1 MPLPSE
7 DKNNPVVGTGY
18 FSSAD
23 GVDKAGR
30 SWLGANGYW
39 DQFLGV
45 GTKPNVSVELVTDF
59 KAGNNTYHQGNYT
72 IDDVFYSDPA
82 NKDGLTVRLQ
92 DHTTGQQFEVPY
104 NFVSV
109 KDPSGKVISHED
121 YVPLWTN
128 SKMTI
133 NMDKNDPRYKY
144 YDESSLPSGSIVAK
158 NNPDAQRT
166 GYNTFQE
173 VITNDKNE
181 VGVHAREADY
191 VSGARVILQNED
203 GTKTPMSVP
212 YSKGEKVIINNQ
224 EYTVGDYTGAVG
236 GPHGADA
243 QLTLVDKDGKTIN
256 TSVSEMK
263 TQGAKVVE
271 SEIPVGAKYGLHEAV
286 SKEQQAFEQNRKLT
300 GFSTAAIADQKA
312 GTTVLGQAN
321 INGKPTDVYVTY
333 DGKGGYTVTNKET
346 GQPVKDFTNG
356 DIRLYALEAG
366 DGHGIQGAVVGKG
379 YKNASEYNPLIQR
392 IPSDA
397 VAYGEGYYQA
407 GNKNNN
413 PTEGKVYFVTDANG
427 KQVMAKLESF
437 DNYSGSRPN
446 EITYHFKTEDGQTI
460 NVSARQIDGRV
471 NDANAVDLDAYN
483 NSVTEQAY
491 EYSNNGYRVT
501 GAVVDEGNQAVGRA
515 GGTSQ
520 AVDRKDIYD
529 NYMWDHNITQTGTLP
544 GIDQGVQ
551 NYANPKEAIDTLVNS
566 QQWTRQDARK
576 YVQDLAANGQI
587 TFASKTTG
595 KTEYYSSFQ
604 TLHNEIKNGQFS
616 VSAADLKSQVSTL
629 RSQCD
634 TLLSQMDTWAGQAKE
649 SAMRAIRSVQG
660 KLQVTMGNIEQ
671 ALEPACY
678 AIENLD
684 EKLEELKKQD
694 EILKELIEKEEEAAQ
709 AEADAK
715 SALDATPQTKSENY
729 TENGETKTRTVD
741 NPAYATAK
749 AAYDEAVAAH
759 QAATEEKEAQQILED
774 EMEEEILEMIEL
786 VQDLQ
791 QVIQQFRSFVDPN
804 GSNYHMVSSAENIE
818 KYYNDIIYEFENFT
832 RLPAITNASDYQVGD
847 IVLFDDGYGYLYK
860 VVEVFDGDGKATGYV
875 KIIRCDENGNPIAGA
890 PVLTIWD
897 QREIT
902 PIRGGRQLWQP
913 PTGVPVTP
921 TQPKPPTTSEPIPPT
936 THKPPIPPT
945 VTHKPPKPPTT
956 HTPVPPTW
964 QPPTWQP
971 PTWQPPTWQP
981 PTWQPPTW
989 QPPTW
994 QPPTFAPPP
1003 PPPPSP
1009 EPTRLPPPGPTPVPP
1024 PPTVIPPAEVI
1035 PHTGIDVSLGGSGN
1049 TTVQQSSAGAL
1060 GALAG
1065 IMAGAAG
1072 IGLTALAK
1080 DDEKEEK
1087 EGNEEGKE
1095 ENKE

>member
-7 DKNNPVVGTGY
+7 NNNNPVVGTGY
-18 FSSAD
+18 YSSAD

-45 GTKPNVSVELVTDF
+45 GTNPNVSVELVTDF
-59 KAGNNTYHQGNYT
+59 KVGDNTYHSGNYT
-72 IDDVFYSDPA
+72 IDDVFYSDPK
-82 NKDGLTVRLQ
+82 NKDGLTIRLQ
-92 DHTTGQQFEVPY
+92 DSQTGQQFEVPY

-128 SKMTI
+128 SKMSI

-144 YDESSLPSGSIVAK
+144 YDESSLPSGSIVK
-158 NNPDAQRT
+158 DNPDAQRT

-173 VITNDKNE
+173 VITTDKSE
-181 VGVHAREADY
+181 VGVHARESDY
-191 VSGARVILQNED
+191 VSGARVVLQNED

-243 QLTLVDKDGKTIN
+243 KLTIVDANGQAHET
-256 TSVSEMK
+256 TVSEMK
-263 TQGAKVVE
+263 SQGAKVVE
-271 SEIPVGAKYGLHEAV
+271 SEIPVGAKYGLHEVV
-286 SKEQQAFEQNRKLT
+286 SKEQAEMEKNRT
-300 GFSTAAIADQKA
+300 VGRFSTAQIADQKA
-312 GTTVLGQAN
+312 GTTVLGQAT
-321 INGKPTDVYVTY
+321 INGKATDVYVTY
-333 DGKGGYTVTNKET
+333 DGKGGYTVINKET
-346 GQPVKDFTNG
+346 GQPVKDVKNT
-356 DIRLYALEAG
+356 DIKLYNLEAG
-366 DGHGIQGAVVGKG
+366 DGHGIQGAVVGKPG
-379 YKNASEYNPLIQR
+379 
-392 IPSDA
+392 A
-397 VAYGEGYYQA
+397 VPATSGDSKTVVQSGSSYYEI
-407 GNKNNN
+407 GNTTNN
-413 PTEGKVYFVTDANG
+413 PSEGKQYVIDVDGKPTVVTL
-427 KQVMAKLESF
+427 KSF
-437 DNYSGSRPN
+437 DNYSGARPG
-446 EITYHFKTEDGQTI
+446 EITYHFVTADGKTI
-460 NVSARQIDGRV
+460 NMSARDSSGKIKE
-471 NDANAVDLDAYN
+471 ASAVD
-483 NSVTEQAY
+483 VTAAPAGSDVSPY

-501 GAVVDEGNQAVGRA
+501 GTVVDEGNAAVGRA

-520 AVDRKDIYD
+520 AIDRKDIYD
-529 NYMWDHNITQTGTLP
+529 NYMWDHNITQTGSLP
-544 GIDQGVQ
+544 GVDQGVQ

-595 KTEYYSSFQ
+595 KTEYYSSYQ

-616 VSAADLKSQVSTL
+616 ASASQLRSEVSTL

-634 TLLSQMDTWAGQAKE
+634 ALLSQMDSWAGSAKE

-694 EILKELIEKEEEAAQ
+694 EILKELIEKEEKAAEAEAA
-709 AEADAK
+709 AK
-715 SALDATPQTKSENY
+715 ATLDGTPKTKSESY
-729 TENGETKTRTVD
+729 TENGEKKTRTVD

-759 QAATEEKEAQQILED
+759 TAATEEKEAQQVLED

-791 QVIQQFRSFVDPN
+791 QVIQQFKSFVDPN
-804 GSNYHMVSSAENIE
+804 GANHHMVSSAANIE

-875 KIIRCDENGNPIAGA
+875 KIIRCDENGKPIAGA

-913 PTGVPVTP
+913 PTTVPVTP
-921 TQPKPPTTSEPIPPT
+921 TQHVPPTITSVPPTTT
-936 THKPPIPPT
+936 KPP
-945 VTHKPPKPPTT
+945 VPPKPPTT
-956 HTPVPPTW
+956 HTPVPPKPPTW
-964 QPPTWQP
+964 TPPTWQP

-1003 PPPPSP
+1003 PPPPQP
-1009 EPTRLPPPGPTPVPP
+1009 EPTRIPGPPTPVPP
-1024 PPTVIPPAEVI
+1024 PPTVIPTQQIEVI
-1035 PHTGIDVSLGGSGN
+1035 PHTGIDVSLGGTGDN
-1049 TTVQQSSAGAL
+1049 TVKQSSAGAL

-1080 DDEKEEK
+1080 DDDKEEK
-1087 EGNEEGKE
+1087 EDSEEGKE